1 MAVNQKSMERQR
13 IGALAI
19 ANQYRLSVAAERKR
33 ISEMSYWEGR
43 EALAEMIETTT
54 DPALMSGKVAHWLR
68 AVRKI
73 GDVQVARF
81 FKVLEVTDRDRR
93 LRDLTYRQRSLLVD
107 ELRGRS

>member
-1 MAVNQKSMERQR
+1 VTVAQHES
-13 IGALAI
+13 ALQV
-19 ANQYRLSVAAERKR
+19 ANAYRLAVAAERRR
-33 ISEMSYWEGR
+33 IAALSYWDGR

-54 DPALMSGKVAHWLR
+54 DPALLSGKVAHWLR

-81 FKVLEVTDRDRR
+81 FRVLEVTDRDRR

-107 ELRGRS
+107 ELRRRP